1 MYSTKG
7 LNASMTDFI
16 LRKIAI
22 SFTSGTVGKER
33 RMKSENTGE

>member
-7 LNASMTDFI
+7 LNASTTDFT

-33 RMKSENTGE
+33 RMKSGNTG